1 MSNRSV
7 ARRHLASWLAV
18 TGVLLI
24 MVAMVAAVA
33 VGATQQRRRDPDR
46 PRAPGLPRV
55 ALPDEPFIIN
65 THEIAEVRV
74 VVVTRGLSH
83 PWGMAFL
90 PGGDMLVTE
99 REGQLRMIR
108 DGVLDPEPID
118 GVPEV
123 LAQRLSGL
131 MDVALHPEFAQNRLV
146 YLSYTRPLGERRATV
161 ALVRGRLD
169 GMALRDVE
177 DVFVAEPWGGST
189 ASARIGFAPDGL
201 LYLTVG
207 GSFGTD
213 AEGAHAQNPNSHA
226 GKLLRLRDDGS
237 VPDDNPFVGR
247 EGYKPEI
254 FSMGHRNQQG
264 LAFHPETAAPW
275 ATEHAVQG
283 GDELNVIEPGKN
295 YGWPVVSYGRQYNGP
310 RVTERFWADGMQE
323 PLVFWVPSIAPSG
336 LTFYTG
342 DRFPKWKGNLFVGS
356 LMTGRIGRTGHVE
369 RIAFNENGE
378 ELAREWLLTELRQRI
393 RDVKQGPDGLLYV
406 LTEANEAALL
416 RLEPVE

>member
-7 ARRHLASWLAV
+7 ARRHLVPWLALA
-18 TGVLLI
+18 GVLC
-24 MVAMVAAVA
+24 VVVA
-33 VGATQQRRRDPDR
+33 VGAAQQRRRNPDVPR
-46 PRAPGLPRV
+46 PPGLPRV
-55 ALPDEPFIIN
+55 ALPDEPLIIN
-65 THEIAEVRV
+65 THEIAEIRV

-99 REGQLRMIR
+99 RQGRLRMIR
-108 DGVLDPEPID
+108 DGVLDPEPVD

-123 LAQRLSGL
+123 LARGLSGL
-131 MDVALHPEFAQNRLV
+131 MDVALHPQFAENRLI
-146 YLSYTRPLGERRATV
+146 YLSYTRPLGEREATV
-161 ALVRGRLD
+161 ALIRGRLD

-177 DVFVAEPWGGST
+177 DVFVAESFGGST
-189 ASARIGFAPDGL
+189 ASARIAFAPDGL
-201 LYLTVG
+201 LYMTVG
-207 GSFGTD
+207 GSFGTNP
-213 AEGAHAQNPNSHA
+213 EGARAQDPSSHA

-247 EGYKPEI
+247 PGYKPEI

-264 LAFHPETAAPW
+264 LAFHPETSAPW

-283 GDELNVIEPGKN
+283 GDELNIIESGKN

-342 DRFPKWKGNLFVGS
+342 DRFSQWKGNLFVGS

-369 RIAFNENGE
+369 RIVFNENGE

-406 LTEANEAALL
+406 LTEANQAALL

>member
-1 MSNRSV
+1 
-7 ARRHLASWLAV
+7 
-18 TGVLLI
+18 
-24 MVAMVAAVA
+24 
-33 VGATQQRRRDPDR
+33 
-46 PRAPGLPRV
+46 
-55 ALPDEPFIIN
+55 
-65 THEIAEVRV
+65 
-74 VVVTRGLSH
+74 
-83 PWGMAFL
+83 
-90 PGGDMLVTE
+90 MLVTE
-99 REGQLRMIR
+99 RGGTLRMIR

-123 LAQRLSGL
+123 LARGLSGL
-131 MDVALHPEFAQNRLV
+131 MDVALHPQFAQNRLV
-146 YLSYTRPLGERRATV
+146 YLSYTRPIGERAATV
-161 ALVRGRLD
+161 ALIRGRLD

-177 DVFVAEPWGGST
+177 DVFVATPWGGST
-189 ASARIGFAPDGL
+189 ASARIWFAPDGL
-201 LYLTVG
+201 LYMTLG

-213 AEGAHAQNPNSHA
+213 PDGAHAQNPNSHA

-264 LAFHPETAAPW
+264 LTFHPQTGVPW

-342 DRFPKWKGNLFVGS
+342 DRFPQWKGNLFVGS

-378 ELAREWLLTELRQRI
+378 EVAREWLLTELRQRI
-393 RDVKQGPDGLLYV
+393 RDIKQGPDGLLYV
-406 LTEANEAALL
+406 LTEADQAALL
-416 RLEPVE
+416 RIEPVE